1 MIGMMLYI
9 SLALMVLAVVSN
21 RYWRRQL
28 LKTRDDV
35 AKMRVKVENMQKD
48 VASVAAAYATLAH
61 DTADTERRATRAE
74 QEAAAALQELETKR
88 QGGSDRYY
96 VFDRLEPRPGRFWEA
111 AVRHVPDAVIDR
123 SAPVSWTTPRR
134 YILIADTE
142 RDARRRVTARMP
154 RSQGFDVIHVVP
166 CRIANLQVSRISE
179 LSTFRKPG
187 TGGGDDEGGGRRTA
201 GAQRA

>member
-9 SLALMVLAVVSN
+9 SMALMVLAVVSN
-21 RYWRRQL
+21 RYWHRQL
-28 LKTRDDV
+28 RLSRDAV
-35 AKMRVKVENMQKD
+35 AKLRVKVEDTQKE

-61 DTADTERRATRAE
+61 DTADTERRAGRAE
-74 QEAAAALQELETKR
+74 QEAAAAMQELEAKKQAGT
-88 QGGSDRYY
+88 DRYY

-111 AVRHVPDAVIDR
+111 AVRYVPDAVIDR
-123 SAPVSWTTPRR
+123 SAPVNWTAPRR

-142 RDARRRVTARMP
+142 RDARRRVAARMP

-166 CRIANLQVSRISE
+166 CRIGNLQVSRISE

-187 TGGGDDEGGGRRTA
+187 SGGDDEGGGRRPA
-201 GAQRA
+201 GFQRA

>member
-9 SLALMVLAVVSN
+9 SMALMVLAVVSN
-21 RYWRRQL
+21 RYWHRQL
-28 LKTRDDV
+28 VKTRDDV

-61 DTADTERRATRAE
+61 DTADTQRRATRAE
-74 QEAAAALQELETKR
+74 QEAAAALLELESKKQAGT
-88 QGGSDRYY
+88 DRYY
-96 VFDRLEPRPGRFWEA
+96 IFDRLEPRPGRFWEA

-123 SAPVSWTTPRR
+123 SAPVSWSTPRR

-142 RDARRRVTARMP
+142 KEARRRVAARMP
-154 RSQGFDVIHVVP
+154 RSQGFDLIHVVP
-166 CRIANLQVSRISE
+166 CRIGNLQVSRISE

-187 TGGGDDEGGGRRTA
+187 TGGDDEGGGRRTA

>member
-9 SLALMVLAVVSN
+9 SMALMVLAVVSN
-21 RYWRRQL
+21 RYWHRQL
-28 LKTRDDV
+28 KLTRDSV
-35 AKMRVKVENMQKD
+35 AKIRVKVEDMQKD
-48 VASVAAAYATLAH
+48 VASVAAGYATLAH
-61 DTADTERRATRAE
+61 DTADTERRAARAE
-74 QEAAAALQELETKR
+74 QEAAAALQELEAKKQAGT
-88 QGGSDRYY
+88 DRFY

-123 SAPVSWTTPRR
+123 SAPVTWTTPRR

-142 RDARRRVTARMP
+142 REARRRVTARMP

-166 CRIANLQVSRISE
+166 CRIGNLQVSRISE

-187 TGGGDDEGGGRRTA
+187 SGGDDEGGGRRTA
-201 GAQRA
+201 GSYRN

>member
-9 SLALMVLAVVSN
+9 SMALMVLAVASN

-28 LKTRDDV
+28 VKTRDEV
-35 AKMRVKVENMQKD
+35 GKLRVKVDNMQKD

-74 QEAAAALQELETKR
+74 QEAAAALQELEAKKQSGT
-88 QGGSDRYY
+88 DRFYIL
-96 VFDRLEPRPGRFWEA
+96 DRLEPRPGRFWEA

-123 SAPVSWTTPRR
+123 SAPVNWTTPRR
-134 YILIADTE
+134 YILVADTE
-142 RDARRRVTARMP
+142 REARRRVTARMP

-166 CRIANLQVSRISE
+166 CRIGNLQVSRVAE

-187 TGGGDDEGGGRRTA
+187 SGGDDEGGGRRPA
-201 GAQRA
+201 GAQRT